1 MPKTY
6 ILCGPLKEFSR
17 VSLTISHYVTTLLI
31 NAIEDIIA
39 VQCMAHHF
47 GEHAEGQFRNVM
59 CEALCADKRS
69 GHGLSLEELRTRG
82 GGGVSYH
89 GTLHSALT
97 ISLGSAGGAPRAK

>member
-1 MPKTY
+1 MQ
-6 ILCGPLKEFSR
+6 R
-17 VSLTISHYVTTLLI
+17 VSSG
-31 NAIEDIIA
+31 IA
-39 VQCMAHHF
+39 ARVLGTDRKA
-47 GEHAEGQFRNVM
+47 VM
-59 CEALCADKRS
+59 YEALCADKRS